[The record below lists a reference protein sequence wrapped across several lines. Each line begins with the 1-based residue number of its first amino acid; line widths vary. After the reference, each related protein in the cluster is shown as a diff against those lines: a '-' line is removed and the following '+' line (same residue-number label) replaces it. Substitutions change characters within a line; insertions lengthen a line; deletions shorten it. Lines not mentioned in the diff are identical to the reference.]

1 MPIVSRILESVQQRG
16 STVLASFFAIDAK
29 GREWRRSRSRF
40 ADEAAATI
48 ASNIHN
54 WTPQLIR
61 MELRDFEQHILD
73 GNTAGSFTWVDQ
85 TQTQGFRRF
94 LRFFASTNDLD
105 RAGAVAPIVLTFTKQ
120 QIINNAGITDPQAQ
134 TVLDRATDLVAMV
147 AEQADATSNQQ
158 DLVE

>member
-1 MPIVSRILESVQQRG
+1 MPIITRSLESVQQSSG
-16 STVLASFFAIDAK
+16 TVLASFLAVDHL

-40 ADEAAATI
+40 ADEAAAT
-48 ASNIHN
+48 ATSDAHD
-54 WTPQLIR
+54 WGPQLIK

-73 GNTAGSFTWVDQ
+73 GNTAGSFSWADQ

-105 RAGAVAPIVLTFTKQ
+105 RAALVAPAVLTFTKA
-120 QIINNAGITDPQAQ
+120 QIMSNAGITDPQAQ
-134 TVLDRATDLVAMV
+134 TVLDRANDLVAMV